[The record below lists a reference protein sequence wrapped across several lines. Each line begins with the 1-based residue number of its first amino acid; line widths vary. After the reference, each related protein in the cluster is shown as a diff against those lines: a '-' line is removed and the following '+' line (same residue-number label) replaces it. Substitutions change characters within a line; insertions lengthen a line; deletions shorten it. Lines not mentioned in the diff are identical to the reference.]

1 MPASTEP
8 MPGARR
14 SPSPYPRPSG
24 GKLPAGGSVDRAERA
39 LWFGRPARALSLL
52 AAVPANPR
60 SAWLRGV
67 ALIALGRYGA
77 ADDTLLPIALG
88 RYGAGDGALLP
99 TAPGARP
106 VLRSGSGR
114 RYVSLALSALGSSA
128 RQRGR
133 YDRAAELDAAALEA
147 AGTDVEARA
156 DALVG
161 LTADAIGAG
170 TRAVAERRLAALREV
185 ADPGWRT
192 AVRCGWVAA
201 EFSLLSDL
209 PETAAAAAYRAVRC
223 AEMAQAPRHLAKSLL
238 FYGVSVREVARRQ
251 AVAPLFRSAAVILR
265 RAERLAAAVEAFPVW
280 GVACRLRQETLKEVA
295 VTGEAVAQNTY
306 TTIAS

>member
-1 MPASTEP
+1 MPASSEP
-8 MPGARR
+8 VPSARR
-14 SPSPYPRPSG
+14 SPSPYPRSPT
-24 GKLPAGGSVDRAERA
+24 GKRPGVEAVDRAEQA

-52 AAVPANPR
+52 GAVPAGPR
-60 SAWLRGV
+60 SGWLRGV
-67 ALIALGRYGA
+67 ALLALGRYGA
-77 ADDTLLPIALG
+77 ADD
-88 RYGAGDGALLP
+88 ALLP
-99 TAPGARP
+99 AATARSVPGSPRYGVA
-106 VLRSGSGR
+106 GER

-128 RQRGR
+128 RQLGR
-133 YDRAAELDAAALEA
+133 YRRAAELDEAALAA
-147 AGTDVEARA
+147 AGTDPEARA

-161 LTADAIGAG
+161 LTADAIGTGA
-170 TRAVAERRLAALREV
+170 REVAERRLAAAVEV
-185 ADPGWRT
+185 ADTNWRT

-201 EFSLLSDL
+201 ELSLLSDL
-209 PETAAAAAYRAVRC
+209 PESAADASYRAVRC
-223 AEMAQAPRHLAKSLL
+223 AEMAQARRHLAKSLL

>member
-1 MPASTEP
+1 MAASSEP
-8 MPGARR
+8 VPGARR
-14 SPSPYPRPSG
+14 SPSPYPRP
-24 GKLPAGGSVDRAERA
+24 PAGKRAGGAVVDRAERA

-52 AAVPANPR
+52 DAVPMGAR

-77 ADDTLLPIALG
+77 ADDVLLA
-88 RYGAGDGALLP
+88 
-99 TAPGARP
+99 TATGVRSVPGAIRYE
-106 VLRSGSGR
+106 SES
-114 RYVSLALSALGSSA
+114 RYVSLALSALGSAA

-133 YDRAAELDAAALEA
+133 YQRAAELDAAALAA

-170 TRAVAERRLAALREV
+170 AREV
-185 ADPGWRT
+185 AQRRWAALAEVAGTSWRT
-192 AVRCGWVAA
+192 TVRCGWVAA
-201 EFSLLSDL
+201 ELSLLSDL
-209 PETAAAAAYRAVRC
+209 PETAAAAANRAVRC

>member
-1 MPASTEP
+1 MPASSDPTP
-8 MPGARR
+8 DARR
-14 SPSPYPRPSG
+14 SPSPYPRSSA
-24 GKLPAGGSVDRAERA
+24 GKRPPGEGVDRAERA

-52 AAVPANPR
+52 DAVPAGSRP
-60 SAWLRGV
+60 AWLRGV

-77 ADDTLLPIALG
+77 ADD
-88 RYGAGDGALLP
+88 ALLP
-99 TAPGARP
+99 AATVARSVPGPMRYA
-106 VLRSGSGR
+106 SER
-114 RYVSLALSALGSSA
+114 RYGSLALSALGSSA
-128 RQRGR
+128 RQCGR
-133 YDRAAELDAAALEA
+133 YDRAAELDAAALAA

-161 LTADAIGAG
+161 LTADAIGTG
-170 TRAVAERRLAALREV
+170 DREVAQRRLAALAAV
-185 ADPGWRT
+185 AGASWRST
-192 AVRCGWVAA
+192 VRCAWVAA
-201 EFSLLSDL
+201 ELSLLSDL
-209 PETAAAAAYRAVRC
+209 PESAAAAAYRAVRC
-223 AEMAQAPRHLAKSLL
+223 AEMAQARRHLAKSLL

>member
-1 MPASTEP
+1 M
-8 MPGARR
+8 
-14 SPSPYPRPSG
+14 
-24 GKLPAGGSVDRAERA
+24 
-39 LWFGRPARALSLL
+39 
-52 AAVPANPR
+52 
-60 SAWLRGV
+60 

-77 ADDTLLPIALG
+77 ADEVLLPAARLTGSVPG
-88 RYGAGDGALLP
+88 RLR
-99 TAPGARP
+99 PGTDQ
-106 VLRSGSGR
+106 
-114 RYVSLALSALGSSA
+114 RYVSLARSALGSSA

-133 YDRAAELDAAALEA
+133 YERAAELDAAALAA
-147 AGTDVEARA
+147 AGSDLEARA

-170 TRAVAERRLAALREV
+170 DRGLAECRWAALAEV
-185 ADPGWRT
+185 AGTSWRT

-201 EFSLLSDL
+201 ELSLLSDL
-209 PETAAAAAYRAVRC
+209 PENAADAAYRAVRC
-223 AEMAQAPRHLAKSLL
+223 AEMAQARRHLAKSLL

-280 GVACRLRQETLKEVA
+280 GVACRLRQETLKEVV